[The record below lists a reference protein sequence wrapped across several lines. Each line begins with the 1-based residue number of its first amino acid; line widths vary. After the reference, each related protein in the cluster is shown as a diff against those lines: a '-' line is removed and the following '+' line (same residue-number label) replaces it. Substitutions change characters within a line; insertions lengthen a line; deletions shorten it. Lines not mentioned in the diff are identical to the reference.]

1 MSFLGILQQH
11 VHDYY
16 RNKSIQQ
23 IYGYKILPVVQDQ
36 IEYDG
41 ETNPPTL
48 GQGNLDDPK
57 QNVSGS
63 VAFPQS

>member
-1 MSFLGILQQH
+1 MTITGTKAYNRYMDTRFFQL
-11 VHDYY
+11 
-16 RNKSIQQ
+16 
-23 IYGYKILPVVQDQ
+23 YKIRSDMMEKQ
-36 IEYDG
+36 IHQHW
-41 ETNPPTL
+41 